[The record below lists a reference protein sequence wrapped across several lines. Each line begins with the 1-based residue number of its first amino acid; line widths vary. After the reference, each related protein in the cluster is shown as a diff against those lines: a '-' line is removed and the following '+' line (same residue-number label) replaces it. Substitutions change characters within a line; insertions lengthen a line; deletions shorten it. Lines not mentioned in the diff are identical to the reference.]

1 MLTFSTILPI
11 EPMEVYN
18 LCSFYEG
25 LQNIDLVPPFRII
38 DTGSNEADLA
48 YMQWIFGNEVPY
60 NNFMDI
66 ICKLHEHH
74 KICIMVMPDDD
85 VSSIV
90 ESLQKLISERYGIIS
105 NNVYS
110 IEDWYNLE
118 DIGPSTREQMWNFDK
133 DRDAYLSYLMEKQ
146 KQRVE

>member
-11 EPMEVYN
+11 DPTMEVYN

-25 LQNIDLVPPFRII
+25 LYNIDLVPPFRIV

-48 YMQWIFGNEVPY
+48 YMQWIFGNEIPY

-66 ICKLHEHH
+66 VCKLHENHN
-74 KICIMVMPDDD
+74 ICIMVMPDDA

-90 ESLQKLISERYGIIS
+90 ESLQKLLSERYGIIA

-110 IEDWYNLE
+110 IEDWYSLE
-118 DIGPSTREQMWNFDK
+118 DIGPSTREQMWNFDQ
-133 DRDAYLSYLMEKQ
+133 DRDLYLSYLLTKQ
-146 KQRVE
+146 KRVE